1 MDSGAWQAAVHGV
14 AKESDTTDS
23 PYTNMGV
30 GDHMIC
36 FTFVKG
42 PSGYHM
48 ESGVWGRQEWKE
60 TS

>member
-1 MDSGAWQAAVHGV
+1 MDSGARQAAVHGV
-14 AKESDTTDS
+14 AKESDTTDYH
-23 PYTNMGV
+23 YTNMGV

-48 ESGVWGRQEWKE
+48 ERGVWGRQVWKE